1 MLTCI
6 MAGMNFV
13 AGTTFRMFSFCASDI
28 LDPAFTSQDS
38 SCPPLPQTPQFTS
51 IPVLHPTLAHHLCLP
66 TTFLVTALHPLGV
79 CCRVPPRIFLATG
92 DTGYCVVPVAFSAEA
107 LERWARLSPTPS
119 QVPLLAAQHGDT
131 YAGQPA
137 PTPSRCLSNK
147 TEKVGFPG
155 IQGYTVFSQLLH
167 TTHTYGSTV
176 GWMRGS
182 FNCTQVY
189 AGDSSNLGLITKF
202 PFLYKESSGC

>member
-1 MLTCI
+1 
-6 MAGMNFV
+6 MAGVNFV

-38 SCPPLPQTPQFTS
+38 SCPPPTPDS
-51 IPVLHPTLAHHLCLP
+51 PVHQHPCPSSH
-66 TTFLVTALHPLGV
+66 LGV